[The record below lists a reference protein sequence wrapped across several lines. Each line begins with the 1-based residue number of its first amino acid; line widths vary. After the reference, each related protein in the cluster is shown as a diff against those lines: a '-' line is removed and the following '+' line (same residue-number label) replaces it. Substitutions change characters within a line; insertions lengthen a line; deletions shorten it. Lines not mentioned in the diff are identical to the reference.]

1 MSRTIKSD
9 FSKRIAEQ
17 FKPKYLFA
25 HLVLLGVGLVLL
37 YPLVFMVLAGF
48 FTKTEFMTTVLGLL
62 PFPKAPTW
70 DNYLTLFNG
79 SADAAIRKYFLN
91 STLRTVYA
99 TFWALLTALLAG
111 YVFARLQFR
120 GKNALFLALLGT
132 QMIPAT
138 IALIPTYLQF
148 ARWPFAGGNDI
159 FTGGTGILDTWWVYL
174 IGGPSINIMGAFLVK
189 QSIEKLPYELDE
201 AAKMDGAGTLRI
213 IFRILL
219 PLQMPIMAFIAITT
233 ALATWN
239 DFITPFFYTSS
250 DSLQTLP
257 AAITR
262 LSSAAASPGAVPNWP
277 LIITLSLGT
286 TLPALLLFFFFQ
298 KYIVQGL
305 ANTGIKG

>member
-1 MSRTIKSD
+1 MSSSELTK
-9 FSKRIAEQ
+9 KIAVQ

-25 HLVLLGVGLVLL
+25 HIVLLGFGLLLL
-37 YPLVFMVLAGF
+37 YPLIFMVSVGF
-48 FTKTEFMTTVLGLL
+48 FSKEEFMTTVLGLL
-62 PFPKAPTW
+62 PFPKNPTW
-70 DNYLTLFNG
+70 SNYLVLFNG
-79 SADAAIRKYFLN
+79 SADAAIQKYFLN
-91 STLRTVYA
+91 STLRTIYS

-111 YVFARLQFR
+111 YVFARLKFR
-120 GKNALFLALLGT
+120 GREQLFLALLAT

-148 ARWPFAGGNDI
+148 ARWPFAGGNNI

-189 QSIEKLPYELDE
+189 QSIEKVPYELDE
-201 AAKMDGAGTLRI
+201 AAKVDGAGTFRI
-213 IFRILL
+213 IFQILL

-233 ALATWN
+233 ALGTWN

-250 DSLQTLP
+250 DHLQTLP

-286 TLPALLLFFFFQ
+286 TLPALIMFFFFQ

>member
-1 MSRTIKSD
+1 MQE
-9 FSKRIAEQ
+9 FSKKLAMQ

-25 HLVLLGVGLVLL
+25 HLVLFGVGLVLL
-37 YPLVFMVLAGF
+37 YPLIFMVTVGF
-48 FTKTEFMTTVLGLL
+48 FTEEEFMTTVLGLL
-62 PFPKAPTW
+62 PFAKQPTW
-70 DNYLTLFNG
+70 DNFLVLFNG
-79 SADAAIRKYFLN
+79 SADAAIQQYFLN
-91 STLRTVYA
+91 STIRTVYA

-111 YVFARLQFR
+111 YVFARLKFR
-120 GKNALFLALLGT
+120 GKEVIFLTLLAT

-138 IALIPTYLQF
+138 VALIPTYLQF
-148 ARWPFAGGNDI
+148 ARWPFAGGNNI

-189 QSIEKLPYELDE
+189 QSMEKVPYELDE
-201 AAKMDGAGTLRI
+201 AAKVDGAGTLRI
-213 IFRILL
+213 IFQILL

-250 DSLQTLP
+250 DHLQTLP

-262 LSSAAASPGAVPNWP
+262 LSSAAASPGTVPNWP

-286 TLPALLLFFFFQ
+286 TLPALFLFFFFQ

>member
-1 MSRTIKSD
+1 MKSD

-17 FKPKYLFA
+17 FKPKYLLA

-37 YPLVFMVLAGF
+37 YPLIFMVLAGF

-62 PFPKAPTW
+62 PIPKAPTW

-120 GKNALFLALLGT
+120 GKNTLFLALLGT

-219 PLQMPIMAFIAITT
+219 PLQMPIMAFISITT